1 MDAVKSKSQV
11 FEEMGKID
19 PLIFFLIVSI
29 IVLVVL
35 AILIWSYYTTSDAGR
50 FLRILYKNIFGGR
63 KKWKK

>member
-19 PLIFFLIVSI
+19 PLTFFLIVAI

-35 AILIWSYYTTSDAGR
+35 AILIWWCGTVA
-50 FLRILYKNIFGGR
+50 
-63 KKWKK
+63 KKHS